1 MQTEDGE
8 NKGRRRRSGR
18 ASGKGQ
24 SRVRTWWKK
33 PVSFTGVS
41 ARIVMSMLAG
51 LQILSFLSVV
61 ANPAKV
67 WILAIFGLLFL
78 PLFVINLLLFLWAL
92 KRRSRSFII
101 PLAALLPSVFFIGGY
116 FQMPSSGRPV
126 EPVEGDETVKV
137 VSYNV
142 GRFLQAHGRDFPEG
156 RRACADSIS
165 RFLMGQDADIICLQ
179 EFYTTDIGRV
189 RQYLSGWL
197 KGYRAEYYFYRSR
210 YGYYGNVTF
219 SRMRARDKGVIH
231 FDNSANLAIYTD
243 YKAGRESFRVYNC
256 HFESYNISMTGLLR
270 SIRRRD
276 GGMLRETE
284 TKVRRGLAQR
294 PRQVSQVLNHIAGS
308 PVAAFVCG
316 DFNDTPMSYTYYRLS
331 KGRGDT
337 FRKAGEWFGA
347 TFSFLWPL
355 LRIDYVLYPD
365 NFRALSHRTP
375 HKPYSDHYPVVTE
388 ISLAVPE
395 DGND

>member
-1 MQTEDGE
+1 MQTEDGG

-61 ANPAKV
+61 TNPAKV

-243 YKAGRESFRVYNC
+243 YKAGGESFRVYNC

>member
-1 MQTEDGE
+1 MQTEDGG

-24 SRVRTWWKK
+24 YRVRTWWKK

-126 EPVEGDETVKV
+126 EPVEEDETVKV

-219 SRMRARDKGVIH
+219 SRLRARNKGVIH

-243 YKAGRESFRVYNC
+243 YKAGGESFRVYNC